1 MENIKD
7 IKKDG
12 TSTENKIQQQMFV
25 WFQNNYSLKDNV
37 KGIFA
42 SIPNDS
48 KDAKEQMRKK
58 ATGMKVGHSDFNIY
72 MNGKCYF
79 FEVKTLTGVQS
90 DSQKRFE
97 SEVKS
102 LGFEYYIVRSLEEF
116 KQKITLLGHKMGK

>member
-1 MENIKD
+1 MQ
-7 IKKDG
+7 
-12 TSTENKIQQQMFV
+12 TENKIQQQMFV

-79 FEVKTLTGVQS
+79 FEVKTPIGVQS

-102 LGFEYYIVRSLEEF
+102 LGFEYYIVRSLDEF
-116 KQKITLLGHKMGK
+116 KQKIKEL